1 MDLNAAPEVLECR
14 WFAAFNAASAARA
27 ECETLVEALQI
38 TEAAWREARRRLV
51 KLESLRDALGEELAE
66 LDGLKDDAI
75 LETAAPAELTAA

>member
-1 MDLNAAPEVLECR
+1 MDLNAAPEVLERR